1 MVKQNWIKI
10 TSIVSFVIFLAACNQ
25 VVTPSLPDEAL
36 APPASTAPV
45 VDTQTASE
53 MTQPTPPPGM
63 EFLIEKARE
72 DLAQRLSIG
81 LTQISLVEARAVVW
95 PDSSLGCPQPGMRYL
110 QVPEDG
116 ALIRLQVGDQLYPY
130 HSGGFRE
137 PFLCEQTGKDPNP
150 PTPIDIF
157 NLTPSSP
164 KSTPDTPTT
173 PDNSIPPGEDQ

>member
-1 MVKQNWIKI
+1 MVKHNWIKI

-116 ALIRLQVGDQLYPY
+116 ALIILQAQGIVYEY
-130 HSGGFRE
+130 HNGGSRGL
-137 PFLCEQTGKDPNP
+137 FLCEMVYKDPYTP
-150 PTPIDIF
+150 PKIDLHD
-157 NLTPSSP
+157 LTPSSRDKNNP
-164 KSTPDTPTT
+164 PPLT